1 MDTTKFDKNN
11 NKNKKNSMDSKVFK
25 FNILN
30 GSIAKQA
37 FFRALFLASAISL
50 VSLYLFL
57 STMDFVSLTPKTYI
71 DCLSESSQSQSKE
84 ATVTPGS
91 YLFQSRVL
99 NTFWGSFES
108 LSCSK
113 HLNLTLSVV
122 KKLIGKRLLTREAES
137 LCLGQDSSIVVS
149 AMQQL
154 GFSSIKGVYNHSVF
168 SIKQKKNIVHEL
180 QYLDCSFDFVFSKD
194 LDNNSVPAS
203 LVFEVERILKPGG
216 IGALLVGPAYGS
228 VSSLLRSSNV
238 VHVDHVNE
246 LSVVVFKKRSE
257 NRSSLFCKYNFP
269 SECAS
274 VTLTKPFIEL
284 MEPLVD
290 EITKQTPPFE
300 YEKRISY
307 LPKFVDLFTRKKLVY
322 IDIEVEGLLNANV
335 TDWFLPFYPIDQKA
349 FNAYLVHHNTSIML
363 SHVKRPGVTFVYHPR
378 LAGNIQDPNVEEEL
392 VFLKWFQETVR
403 QSDFVVLKMN
413 AGKAEMKLLTD
424 LVKSGAICSIDEIFL
439 SCSGSGDG
447 NGKTL
452 SRKKSC
458 MDIYKGLRSCG
469 VYVHQWWE
477 TKLHQGLSQVV
488 NVQ

>member
-1 MDTTKFDKNN
+1 
-11 NKNKKNSMDSKVFK
+11 MDSKVFK

-50 VSLYLFL
+50 VSLFLFL
-57 STMDFVSLTPKTYI
+57 STMDFVSITPKTYI

-84 ATVTPGS
+84 DTITPGS

-113 HLNLTLSVV
+113 HLNLTLRVV
-122 KKLIGKRLLTREAES
+122 KKLIGNRFLTREAKS
-137 LCLGQDSSIVVS
+137 LCLGQDSSVIVS

-154 GFSSIKGVYNHSVF
+154 GFSSVKGVYNHSVF
-168 SIKQKKNIVHEL
+168 SIKPKKKNIVHEL
-180 QYLDCSFDFVFSKD
+180 QYLDCSFDFVFSKN
-194 LDNNSVPAS
+194 LDKNSVPAS

-238 VHVDHVNE
+238 VHVDYVNE

-257 NRSSLFCKYNFP
+257 NTSSLFCKYNLP

-290 EITKQTPPFE
+290 EITTQTPPFE

-322 IDIEVEGLLNANV
+322 IDIGVEGLLNENV

-349 FNAYLVHHNTSIML
+349 FTVYFVHHNTSIML
-363 SHVKRPGVTFVYHPR
+363 SHVKRPGVTFVYHPG
-378 LAGNIQDPNVEEEL
+378 LAGNIQDRNVGEEEFD
-392 VFLKWFQETVR
+392 FLKWFQETVR
-403 QSDFVVLKMN
+403 HANFVVMKMN
-413 AGKAEMKLLTD
+413 AGKGEMKLLAD
-424 LVKSGAICSIDEIFL
+424 LVESGAICSIDEIFL

-452 SRKKSC
+452 SRKESC
-458 MDIYKGLRSCG
+458 MDIYKDLRSCG
-469 VYVHQWWE
+469 IYVHQWWE
-477 TKLHQGLSQVV
+477 TKLHQGLSQMVS
-488 NVQ
+488 VQ

>member
-1 MDTTKFDKNN
+1 
-11 NKNKKNSMDSKVFK
+11 MDSKVFK
-25 FNILN
+25 FNIFN
-30 GSIAKQA
+30 GSIAKQV

-50 VSLYLFL
+50 LSLFLFL

-71 DCLSESSQSQSKE
+71 DCSSESSQSQSKE
-84 ATVTPGS
+84 ATITPGS

-113 HLNLTLSVV
+113 DMNLTLSVL
-122 KKLIGKRLLTREAES
+122 KKLIGKRLLTRELKS

-154 GFSSIKGVYNHSVF
+154 GFSSVKGVNNHSVF

-194 LDNNSVPAS
+194 LDKNSVPAL
-203 LVFEVERILKPGG
+203 LVFEVERVLKPGG
-216 IGALLVGPAYGS
+216 IGALLLGPAYGS

-238 VHVDHVNE
+238 VHVDYVNE
-246 LSVVVFKKRSE
+246 LSVVVFKKGSE
-257 NRSSLFCKYNFP
+257 NRSSLFCKYNLP

-274 VTLTKPFIEL
+274 VTSTKPLIEL

-290 EITKQTPPFE
+290 EITTQTPPFE

-322 IDIEVEGLLNANV
+322 IDIGVEVLLNANV

-349 FNAYLVHHNTSIML
+349 FNVYFVHHNTSIML
-363 SHVKRPGVTFVYHPR
+363 SHVKKPGVSFVYHPG
-378 LAGNIQDPNVEEEL
+378 LDGNIRDPNAGEEEFD
-392 VFLKWFQETVR
+392 FLKWFQETVR
-403 QSDFVVLKMN
+403 HANFVVLKMN
-413 AGKAEMKLLTD
+413 AGKAEMKLLAD
-424 LVKSGAICSIDEIFL
+424 LVESGAICSIDEIFL

-452 SRKKSC
+452 SRRENC

-477 TKLHQGLSQVV
+477 TKLHHGLSQVV
-488 NVQ
+488 SVQ